1 MLKIGFC
8 FCFCFNIKIT
18 GKKGE
23 GEGEVLSDRPWWPHL
38 HTSGLSELPWQWPEG
53 SSSDKACKH
62 TTDSSQIQLCALGV
76 CGLLKKKKKKGQRGK
91 KGGGCTP
98 NEEARDVCTALELHN
113 SKRRRAHLTTDFIFL
128 LKKVGVDHETA
139 PRQITVALGLN
150 FLQLLTIREG
160 VSTEGRCLGFHS
172 PTPKVWS

>member
-1 MLKIGFC
+1 MVFVFVFVL
-8 FCFCFNIKIT
+8 IKRLQER
-18 GKKGE
+18 KGRE
-23 GEGEVLSDRPWWPHL
+23 KE
-38 HTSGLSELPWQWPEG
+38 
-53 SSSDKACKH
+53 KY
-62 TTDSSQIQLCALGV
+62 SQIGLDGHICTLQDYQNYHDNDPKVLPQIKPANTQLIPARSNCVPLGFV
-76 CGLLKKKKKKGQRGK
+76 GCFKKKKGQRGK
-91 KGGGCTP
+91 KGGRCTP

-160 VSTEGRCLGFHS
+160 VSAEGRCLGFHS

>member
-8 FCFCFNIKIT
+8 FCFCFNKKIT
-18 GKKGE
+18 GKRGE
-23 GEGEVLSDRPWWPHL
+23 GEE
-38 HTSGLSELPWQWPEG
+38 
-53 SSSDKACKH
+53 KY
-62 TTDSSQIQLCALGV
+62 SQIALDGHICTLQDYQNYHDNDPRVLPQIKPANTQLISARSNCVPLGFV
-76 CGLLKKKKKKGQRGK
+76 GWQRGK

-98 NEEARDVCTALELHN
+98 NEEARDICTALELHN
-113 SKRRRAHLTTDFIFL
+113 SNARRAHLTTDFIFL
-128 LKKVGVDHETA
+128 LKKIGVDHETA

-160 VSTEGRCLGFHS
+160 LSAEGRWLGFHS